1 MNINKATVDLVKE
14 FEGFE
19 ARAYKCPA
27 GVWTIGYGTTAAA
40 GVGIVPVDGMT
51 ISKAKAEGYL
61 HAAMS
66 KFANSISMDI
76 VEPINENE
84 FGAFVSLAY
93 NIGSGAFKKSSAL
106 RHFNAG
112 DKAAAA
118 DAMLLWNKAGGKVL
132 AGLVRRRAAERA
144 LFLTPV
150 GAVTQ
155 IATRDTRVVPDA
167 PRESAAQSTTVQASA
182 VQIVSGA
189 GAGVA
194 AVAALDGH
202 AQIVA
207 IVFAGIVMLSAMW
220 ILRQRLRSWAD
231 GDR

>member
-1 MNINKATVDLVKE
+1 MIINKATLELVKE

-19 ARAYKCPA
+19 AKAYKCPA

-40 GVGIVPVDGMT
+40 NVGIVPVEGMT
-51 ISKAKAEGYL
+51 ITKAKAEGYL
-61 HAAMS
+61 HAAMD
-66 KFANSISMDI
+66 KFARMISLDI
-76 VEPINENE
+76 SAPINENE

-93 NIGSGAFKKSSAL
+93 NIGPGAFEKSSAL

-112 DKAAAA
+112 NKTAAA

-150 GAVTQ
+150 GAATQ
-155 IATRDTRVVPDA
+155 TDTQDPRIVQDVPRV
-167 PRESAAQSTTVQASA
+167 SAAQSTTVQASA

-194 AVAALDGH
+194 AVGALDGH

-207 IVFAGIVMLSAMW
+207 LVFAGIIVLSALW
-220 ILRQRLRSWAD
+220 IMRQRLISWAE